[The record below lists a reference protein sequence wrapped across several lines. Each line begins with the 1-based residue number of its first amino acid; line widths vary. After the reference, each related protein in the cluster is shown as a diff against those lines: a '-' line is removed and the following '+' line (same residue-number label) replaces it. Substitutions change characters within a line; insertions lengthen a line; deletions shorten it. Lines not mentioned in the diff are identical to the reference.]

1 MPGGE
6 RAIRQPWRMALSY
19 LLDAGL
25 SPASFAARCRQRG
38 LVPAGGLDALQ
49 TMIARRLNAP
59 LTSSM
64 GRLFDG
70 VAALVGVRDVARF
83 EGQAAMELEWLATD
97 VPADG
102 AYPFALL
109 DSEAESLQ
117 VDVWPCVRA
126 VVRDME
132 AGVERTHIARRFH
145 SGVVDMIAEVC
156 GRLRL
161 DSGVDAVVL
170 SGGVFMNV
178 ILLSETITRLTDDG
192 FRVYRHRLVPPND
205 GGLCLGQLAVA
216 ATLDAEAAL
225 APGVMHVPRYSG

>member
-1 MPGGE
+1 E
-6 RAIRQPWRMALSY
+6 YAIRQPWRMALSY

-25 SPASFAARCRQRG
+25 SPASFAARWTQQG
-38 LVPAGGLDALQ
+38 LVPATGLGALE

-109 DSEAESLQ
+109 DSEPESLQ
-117 VDVWPCVRA
+117 VDLRPCVRA
-126 VVRDME
+126 VVRDVE
-132 AGVERTHIARRFH
+132 AGVERERIARRFH
-145 SGVVDMIAEVC
+145 SGVVDMIVQVC
-156 GRLRL
+156 RRLRR
-161 DSGVDAVVL
+161 DSGVDSVVL

-178 ILLSETITRLTDDG
+178 ILCSETITRLTNDD

-205 GGLCLGQLAVA
+205 GGL
-216 ATLDAEAAL
+216 
-225 APGVMHVPRYSG
+225 